1 MGVFDFIR
9 NLPSK
14 LYIALLIK
22 KLEFHN
28 RVTKKSMLSDT
39 GPTLSMTTYGIR
51 FQTVHI
57 SLEAVARGQVRP
69 SRAVLFVDDKELYNR
84 PTNGLKRLMKRGL
97 EIQLVENFGP
107 HTKYYP
113 FLELVEGFDRPHA
126 TGDDDHIY
134 PKWWL
139 KGLSNSMQQRP
150 DCLHAYRAHCIRLNQ
165 EGTEALPYLEWG
177 PGITSAPSNLNF
189 YTSSMGEIYSPDFLR
204 TAKQRG
210 RAFLDCCPKNDDL
223 WLTSLAIENNVPI
236 SLVDGMNRTF
246 PAIPASQ
253 QLTLEATNVFGG
265 YNDVQIR
272 DTFTETI
279 LERLRELEH
288 EQGLR

>member
-1 MGVFDFIR
+1 MGVLDFIR
-9 NLPSK
+9 NLPNK
-14 LYIALLIK
+14 LYVALLIK

-28 RVTKKSMLSDT
+28 RVSKRSLLSES

-51 FQTVHI
+51 FQTSHI
-57 SLEAVARGQVRP
+57 SLEAIARGHVRP
-69 SRAVLFVDDKELYNR
+69 SRAVLFVDDEELYNQ
-84 PTNGLKRLMKRGL
+84 PTKGLKRLMKRGL
-97 EIQLVENFGP
+97 EIKLVENFGP

-113 FLELVEGFDRPHA
+113 FLELVDDFDRPHA

-134 PKWWL
+134 SKWWL
-139 KGLSNSMQQRP
+139 KRLSSSIEQHP
-150 DCLHAYRAHCIRLNQ
+150 EYLHAYRAHHIRLNP

-177 PGITSAPSNLNF
+177 PGITTAPSNLNF

-210 RAFLDCCPKNDDL
+210 REFLQCCPKNDDL
-223 WLTSLAIENNVPI
+223 WLTSLAIENHVPI
-236 SLVDGMNRTF
+236 SLVDGMNRIF

-253 QLTLEATNVFGG
+253 QVTLESTNVYGG

-272 DTFTETI
+272 DTFTEKI
-279 LERLRELEH
+279 LERLRQLEQ
-288 EQGLR
+288 EAGLR

>member
-1 MGVFDFIR
+1 MGVLDFIR
-9 NLPSK
+9 NLPNK
-14 LYIALLIK
+14 LYVLLLIK
-22 KLEFHN
+22 KLQFHN
-28 RVTKKSMLSDT
+28 RIGKKSMLSEA

-51 FQTVHI
+51 FQTAHI
-57 SLEAVARGQVRP
+57 SLEAIARGKVRP
-69 SRAVLFVDDKELYNR
+69 SRAVLFVDDEVLYAQ

-97 EIQLVENFGP
+97 EIHLVENFGP

-113 FLELVEGFDRPHA
+113 FLELVDDFDRPHA

-139 KGLSNSMQQRP
+139 QRLTSSMEQNP
-150 DCLHAYRAHCIRLNQ
+150 GFLHAYRAHRIRLNP
-165 EGTEALPYLEWG
+165 EGTEALPYLDWG
-177 PGITSAPSNLNF
+177 TGITSQPSNLNF
-189 YTSSMGEIYSPDFLR
+189 YTSSMGEIYSPDFLQV
-204 TAKQRG
+204 AKQRG

-223 WLTSLAIENNVPI
+223 WLTSLAIENDVPI
-236 SLVDGMNRTF
+236 SLIDGLNRTF

-253 QLTLEATNVFGG
+253 QVTLESTNVFGG

-272 DTFTETI
+272 NTFSAEI
-279 LERLRELEH
+279 LEKLKRLEQ